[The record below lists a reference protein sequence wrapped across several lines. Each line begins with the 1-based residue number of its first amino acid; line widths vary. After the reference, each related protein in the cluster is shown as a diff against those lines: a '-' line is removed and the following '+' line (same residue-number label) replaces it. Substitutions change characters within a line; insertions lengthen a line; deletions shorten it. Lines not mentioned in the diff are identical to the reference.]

1 MEHID
6 KSNSLLKPET
16 REEQKHLFHREKP
29 SVPFFALLSMK
40 KKILFSFAITEAIAS
55 SSLTSLGA
63 ATVLF
68 KQLPVVPHRTLIDPN
83 HCGSATST

>member
-6 KSNSLLKPET
+6 KSNSLLKSET

-40 KKILFSFAITEAIAS
+40 KILFSFAITEAIAAS
-55 SSLTSLGA
+55 PLTSLGA
-63 ATVLF
+63 AIVVF
-68 KQLPVVPHRTLIDPN
+68 KQLPVVPHRAPIDPN